1 MKHLNI
7 ITNRN
12 IMNKEKKLTGKIADY
27 KLVKVKWFD
36 ATGDAGWQ
44 DINKAIMSE
53 PVRPVSLGY
62 VLLHTKAKIILFTDY
77 IVNEEDDTLTVGNV
91 TTIPAAWIQEITN
104 INFKK

>member
-1 MKHLNI
+1 
-7 ITNRN
+7 
-12 IMNKEKKLTGKIADY
+12 MNKEKKLSGKITDY

-62 VLLHTKAKIILFTDY
+62 VLFQNKAKIILFTDY